1 MSWAALIVIKTL
13 EKMQLVEIMPNH
25 FVNTDHISEARYLP
39 AEENPP
45 EKIPEGSHFGYREAQ
60 RDDPRSS
67 LWITFSTGKDIHL
80 TGEEADVA
88 YTKLIGRPP
97 SKNRLGRGR

>member
-1 MSWAALIVIKTL
+1 MSRAALIVIKTL

-25 FVNTDHISEARYLP
+25 FLNADHISEARYLS

-45 EKIPEGSHFGYREAQ
+45 EKIPEGSHFSYREAQ

-67 LWITFSTGKDIHL
+67 LWITFITGKDIHL
-80 TGEEADVA
+80 TGEEADA
-88 YTKLIGRPP
+88 A
-97 SKNRLGRGR
+97 